1 MIMKNIFILSIALI
15 TVACSQEKKAPQQEV
30 DTSATTELA
39 TPIDSYL
46 LVKDALVSSDIEMT
60 VDAAKQFI
68 ESAEANGINNESIR
82 VAEAIANSKE
92 LETQRTEFET
102 LTALMMDYAKS
113 NDLGKALF
121 VQYCPMAFD
130 NKGASWIS
138 DVKEIR
144 NPYFGDMMLKC
155 GRVTEEL

>member
-1 MIMKNIFILSIALI
+1 MKNILILSIALI
-15 TVACSQEKKAPQQEV
+15 AVACSQEKKAPQQEV
-30 DTSATTELA
+30 DTAKATTELA

-60 VDAAKQFI
+60 ADAARQFI
-68 ESAEANGINNESIR
+68 ESAEANGMNDKSIR
-82 VAEAIANSKE
+82 VAEAIANSKD